1 MKARYAKDY
10 LSEALFLILHRSGYP
25 FAFTDRQY
33 VLETLYNNLK
43 DKSKVLVGK
52 KLTTVRQHASGVTVI
67 CEDGTSYTGDVLAAA
82 DGVNSKAK
90 SEMWRLADEVD
101 PELVKKEKTCK
112 MRVVHRLS
120 NADSLC
126 SSRKQ
131 VPMSLRYRFLIM
143 RSTCWRD

>member
-1 MKARYAKDY
+1 MSKDY
-10 LSEALFLILHRSGYP
+10 LSGALYLILDRSGYP

-33 VLETLYNNLK
+33 VLETLFNNLK
-43 DKSKVLVGK
+43 VKSKVLVGK
-52 KLTTVRQHASGVTVI
+52 NLTTVRQHASGVTVI
-67 CEDGTSYTGDVLAAA
+67 CEDGTSYTADILAAA

-101 PELVKKEKTCK
+101 PELVKKDKTCK
-112 MRVVHRLS
+112 TRMGDGLS
-120 NADSLC
+120 ITDPLC

-131 VPMSLRYRFLIM
+131 VPMSLRYRLLIM